1 MVKCMINKKVLLY
14 IRNEDIL
21 KKFKSEDNKSN
32 LFNTLLEDYYSQD
45 LLYLQQK
52 KQELSEQS
60 KVINMKILHKEKQI
74 ELIKQHEKEQ
84 YEKEKQVRDIKN
96 FNNSLVLVW
105 RNDKITD
112 DDYYAICDIDDL
124 KNKEKELQKCLQK
137 KEVKD
142 GNE

>member
-14 IRNEDIL
+14 IRNEDVL

-74 ELIKQHEKEQ
+74 ELIKH
-84 YEKEKQVRDIKN
+84 
-96 FNNSLVLVW
+96 
-105 RNDKITD
+105 
-112 DDYYAICDIDDL
+112 
-124 KNKEKELQKCLQK
+124 LQ
-137 KEVKD
+137 D
-142 GNE
+142 GVE